1 MFSEKWRNPVTQTV
15 LLNMMEINLLK
26 QAAFSSIGGMY
37 LLRIVEIVFVLLQ
50 KLAAQSIST
59 LLEY

>member
-1 MFSEKWRNPVTQTV
+1 
-15 LLNMMEINLLK
+15 MMEINLLK